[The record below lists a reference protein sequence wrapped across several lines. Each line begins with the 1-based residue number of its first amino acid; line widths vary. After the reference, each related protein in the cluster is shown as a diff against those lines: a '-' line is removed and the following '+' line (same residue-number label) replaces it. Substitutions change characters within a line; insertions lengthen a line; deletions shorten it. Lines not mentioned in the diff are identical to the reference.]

1 MRDLNQSI
9 IQFDYEQK
17 FTEDDFYISKS
28 NEHIFLFLNRWPK
41 WNNKFLNIVGE
52 KFSGKTHLINIFIKK
67 YKAFKINSRY
77 LRNED
82 FLKIKTFEN
91 IVLEDLD
98 KNVNEEL
105 LYSLLNNI
113 DQDNKYIIIT
123 SDIPITNIE
132 FSLADLR
139 SRTKNFFLQTIK
151 KPDDS
156 LIYALI
162 LKNLSDRQVSIN
174 KKLIDFIIKRIDR
187 SYSKIFEFI
196 YKVDEL
202 SLKKKK
208 PIDLK
213 IIKEVLGE

>member
-1 MRDLNQSI
+1 MTNLNQQI
-9 IQFDYEQK
+9 LKFDYEQNFK
-17 FTEDDFYISKS
+17 DQDFYVSNS
-28 NEHIFLFLNRWPK
+28 NEYSFTLLNNWPK
-41 WNNKFLNIVGE
+41 WEKNFLNIIGE
-52 KFSGKTHLINIFIKK
+52 NYSGKTHLINIFIKK

-208 PIDLK
+208 PIDIK

>member
-1 MRDLNQSI
+1 M
-9 IQFDYEQK
+9 
-17 FTEDDFYISKS
+17 
-28 NEHIFLFLNRWPK
+28 
-41 WNNKFLNIVGE
+41 
-52 KFSGKTHLINIFIKK
+52 
-67 YKAFKINSRY
+67 
-77 LRNED
+77 
-82 FLKIKTFEN
+82 
-91 IVLEDLD
+91 EDLD

-196 YKVDEL
+196 
-202 SLKKKK
+202 
-208 PIDLK
+208 
-213 IIKEVLGE
+213 

>member
-208 PIDLK
+208 TD
-213 IIKEVLGE
+213 

>member
-187 SYSKIFEFI
+187 SYSKIFEFM

>member
-208 PIDLK
+208 PIDIK

>member
-67 YKAFKINSRY
+67 YIKINSRY

-105 LYSLLNNI
+105 LYSL
-113 DQDNKYIIIT
+113 K
-123 SDIPITNIE
+123 
-132 FSLADLR
+132 
-139 SRTKNFFLQTIK
+139 
-151 KPDDS
+151 
-156 LIYALI
+156 
-162 LKNLSDRQVSIN
+162 
-174 KKLIDFIIKRIDR
+174 
-187 SYSKIFEFI
+187 
-196 YKVDEL
+196 
-202 SLKKKK
+202 
-208 PIDLK
+208 
-213 IIKEVLGE
+213 